1 MRHDTPDQI
10 IGIGGAGKNIVYQ
23 LFAPSILDL
32 ESPTDLTQE
41 DLRGWLI
48 DEVLEP
54 RGLSANR
61 HQQERM
67 DAFVLDT
74 ATGEADVD
82 RPRVDRI
89 GELLG
94 EREDE
99 HSDSVRAPSISY
111 VNLVEDATTKA
122 RHLLS
127 DNKVRELS
135 GQTGISCWWLDDD
148 MINRH
153 DDFGGG
159 VVRRR
164 ALSKALYWMSQIN
177 SNDPLEGIHNAVS
190 SDSDVA
196 MVVGLG
202 GGTGAGTFLDIAR
215 ELKRKHGFPDVTLF
229 AILPHSDEDP
239 DRGANAYAALSELEY
254 LSLTEQNPFESIV
267 LLPQQSSA
275 DQGDFDEA
283 IIRTILSYYTLH
295 ENPKNELS
303 IKRSGGPKSFA
314 PFTIAAPQVLQ
325 YEGGVIKQAK
335 ERLED
340 FYGDREEMLAA
351 ESDLHDEVE
360 TFLETYH
367 GDGSANVYGEYDGR
381 GTDSRY
387 SLSETEVTSLHN
399 RINALEE
406 LVNLRVLPNIGCT
419 VTDELQEDIRTAK
432 ENALDAA
439 DFDLE
444 EASES
449 RRKRAIVDEFPE
461 QTGTAV
467 NANTGEDKPEDTRLL
482 ALYRKEVDA
491 IERRRDLLRAKN
503 MLSELDSV
511 LLDIDDDTTT
521 ATVATSTNVADAV
534 GTALSEDSTL
544 TNHTDLEADLDELAE
559 KKKRHRNRIR
569 DLDELATAL
578 ETERDEQLDNWA
590 ASVSDDVEM
599 LANLSDHRAELRE
612 LLDDL
617 KTALDGAEGVAHGAK
632 SPDDIPAEPRI
643 EFSEEQ
649 FDRLNELLELC
660 GLKPLHGS
668 AVRNEVG
675 FLWQAKREFLRDST
689 GGWFNRGPDTEELQ
703 RNHSQQYRGAQRSD
717 LDMAFIPK
725 WDERPETSGRLR
737 TNEIDRRLKSLND
750 LNPVDEIASS
760 IPSFLADRA
769 VDPDAL
775 LTEAARTSLH
785 DTDRLAEFELPRDDV
800 AVPDIDDAFDD
811 GDAEAT
817 LESLVSPD
825 GAVFEAFHEAY
836 LGDLEDER
844 DEAEA
849 RKRGIDR
856 EVKWVTEATDLL
868 EQGNRFAG
876 LAEGVMD
883 PSSISEVDG
892 DDRDEGMYVTRA
904 SPDDPGE
911 LLSSD
916 NIGETNFW
924 SRDDSTLQ
932 DSLRSFT
939 ERIENHLL
947 PIQDPLLAVF
957 TPEETPDR
965 DEYDEYSTAI
975 ALMSRAIDGSSDY
988 GTGSK
993 DAFDAVDAM
1002 LGDTLGEVD
1011 STYWN
1016 WAHFGGSWDLTLT
1029 VFLGGVMLDNID
1041 VFRQSGDGLK
1051 DKYDAELGDGPG
1063 RHMIDRHTHGID
1075 GIDEGRADG
1084 HRLIGDGYDGAF
1096 LYRDS
1101 LLNFT
1106 AGDEDKLLVLN
1117 NLDDEDALRDELLDR
1132 YEFFGFESTTDLDD
1146 S

>member
-23 LFAPSILDL
+23 LFAPPILDL
-32 ESPTDLTQE
+32 ESPADLTQD

-54 RGLSANR
+54 KGLSANR
-61 HQQERM
+61 HQQIRM

-74 ATGEADVD
+74 ATKEANVD

-89 GELLG
+89 SELLT

-99 HSDSVRAPSISY
+99 HPDPVRGPSISY

-127 DNKVRELS
+127 DNKVRKLS
-135 GQTGISCWWLDDD
+135 DQTGISCWWLDED
-148 MINRH
+148 MIDPY
-153 DDFGGG
+153 DDFSGG

-164 ALSKALYWMSQIN
+164 ALSKALYGMSQIN
-177 SNDPLEGIHNAVS
+177 SDDPLEGIHNAVS

-215 ELKRKHGFPDVTLF
+215 LLKRKHSFPDVTLF
-229 AILPHSDEDP
+229 AILPHSDEDD

-254 LSLTEQNPFESIV
+254 LSLTEQNLFESIV
-267 LLPQQSSA
+267 LLPQQSDA
-275 DQGDFDEA
+275 DQSDFDEA

-303 IKRSGGPKSFA
+303 VKGSGGPEPFA
-314 PFTIAAPQVLQ
+314 PFTVAAPQVLQ

-335 ERLED
+335 ERLEA

-360 TFLETYH
+360 GFLETYH
-367 GDGSANVYGEYDGR
+367 GDGSADVYGEYDGR

-406 LVNLRVLPNIGCT
+406 LVSLRVLPNIGCT

-439 DFDLE
+439 DIDPE

-511 LLDIDDDTTT
+511 LLDVDGDTTT
-521 ATVATSTNVADAV
+521 AAVATSTNVADAV
-534 GTALSEDSTL
+534 GTALSADSTL
-544 TNHTDLEADLDELAE
+544 TNHSELEADLDELAE
-559 KKKRHRNRIR
+559 KKKQHENRIR
-569 DLDELATAL
+569 DLDELADAL
-578 ETERDEQLDNWA
+578 EAERDEQLDEWA
-590 ASVSDDVEM
+590 ASVSGDIER
-599 LANLSDHRAELRE
+599 LANLSEHRDKLRE
-612 LLDDL
+612 LLGDL
-617 KTALDGAEGVAHGAK
+617 KTALDGAEGVAHSAT
-632 SPDDIPAEPRI
+632 SVDDIPEEPRL
-643 EFSEEQ
+643 EFTDKQ
-649 FDRLNELLELC
+649 FSRLKELLEAC
-660 GLKPLHGS
+660 GLEPLHGS

-675 FLWQAKREFLRDST
+675 YLWQAKREFLRDSD
-689 GGWFNRGPDTEELQ
+689 GGWFSRGPDTEELQ
-703 RNHSQQYRGAQRSD
+703 RNHSEQYRGAQRSD
-717 LDMAFIPK
+717 LDMAFIPE

-737 TNEIDRRLKSLND
+737 TNEIDRRLNALENLD
-750 LNPVDEIASS
+750 PVEEIASS

-775 LTEAARTSLH
+775 LTEAARASLH
-785 DTDRLAEFELPRDDV
+785 DADRLSEFDLPRDDV
-800 AVPDIDDAFDD
+800 EVPDIGDAFGD

-817 LESLVSPD
+817 LESLIAPD

-849 RKRGIDR
+849 RKLAIDQ
-856 EVKWVTEATDLL
+856 EVEWVTEATDLL
-868 EQGNRFAG
+868 EDGNRFAG
-876 LAEGVMD
+876 LAEDVMD

-892 DDRDEGMYVTRA
+892 DDREEGMYVTRA

-932 DSLRSFT
+932 NALRSFT
-939 ERIENHLL
+939 ERIENHLIPL
-947 PIQDPLLAVF
+947 QSPLLAA
-957 TPEETPDR
+957 PEESPDR
-965 DEYDEYSTAI
+965 DEYDEYSAAI
-975 ALMSRAIDGSSDY
+975 GLMSRAIDQGSAY

-1002 LGDTLGEVD
+1002 LGDTLGQVD

-1016 WAHFGGSWDLTLT
+1016 RARFGGPWDLTLT

-1041 VFRQSGDGLK
+1041 VFERSGDGLK

-1063 RHMIDRHTHGID
+1063 RHMINRHAHGID
-1075 GIDEGRADG
+1075 GVDAGRVDG
-1084 HRLIGDGYDGAF
+1084 HQLIADGYDGAF

-1101 LLNFT
+1101 LLNFS
-1106 AGDEDKLLVLN
+1106 ADDEDKLIVLN
-1117 NLDDEDALRDELLDR
+1117 NLDDADALGDELLDR
-1132 YEFFGFESTTDLDD
+1132 YEFFGFESTRDLSD